1 MVVLVFMGHAKIE
14 RHLIEEIRLG
24 QLHALGLEVA
34 TDIEHQAVSALAQA
48 GVVVQWA
55 VRVAAVVVEG
65 ETLDQRGLLALRGV
79 QRHLHAGGGAAV
91 HRVQNVCAQTHGN
104 SLSCLKT
111 GLVDQSVY
119 TFGFSGYHAPMDS
132 TKAPETSTTH
142 SIVEALT
149 RAIVE
154 HRLLPGAK
162 LAEQKLADHFGVS
175 RTLVRQALFQLSQ
188 NRLIRMEPARGAF
201 VAAPSVEEAQQVFA
215 VRRMLESE
223 MTREF
228 VKSVTP
234 AKIRSLKEHVQ
245 QEREAVAKE
254 DVSGRTELL
263 GDFHVRMA
271 ELMGN
276 QVLAQLLGELIS
288 RCALIT
294 LMYQSRSEAQHSTE
308 EHAEIVAAL
317 AAKDADKAV
326 QLMQEH
332 LDHVEASLIYDRKV
346 PSHDIA
352 IALT

>member
-1 MVVLVFMGHAKIE
+1 
-14 RHLIEEIRLG
+14 
-24 QLHALGLEVA
+24 
-34 TDIEHQAVSALAQA
+34 
-48 GVVVQWA
+48 
-55 VRVAAVVVEG
+55 
-65 ETLDQRGLLALRGV
+65 
-79 QRHLHAGGGAAV
+79 
-91 HRVQNVCAQTHGN
+91 
-104 SLSCLKT
+104 
-111 GLVDQSVY
+111 
-119 TFGFSGYHAPMDS
+119 MDS

-188 NRLIRMEPARGAF
+188 NRLIRREPARGAF

-215 VRRMLESE
+215 VRRMLENE

-276 QVLAQLLGELIS
+276 QVLAQMLGDLIS
-288 RCALIT
+288 RCSLIT
-294 LMYQSRSEAQHSTE
+294 LMYQSASAAAHSHE
-308 EHAEIVAAL
+308 EHAQIVKAL
-317 AAKDADKAV
+317 GAKDEERAV
-326 QLMQEH
+326 QLMQAH
-332 LDHVEASLIYDRKV
+332 LLHVEESLTFDRQPPV
-346 PSHDIA
+346 NDLSL
-352 IALT
+352 ALS